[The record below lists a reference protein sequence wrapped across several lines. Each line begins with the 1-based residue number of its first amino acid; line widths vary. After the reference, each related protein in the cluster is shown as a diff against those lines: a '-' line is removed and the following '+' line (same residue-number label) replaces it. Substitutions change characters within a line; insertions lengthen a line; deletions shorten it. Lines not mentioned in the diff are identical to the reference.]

1 MKSEMRRIGFAVGW
15 RTALAAGVWLAA
27 GSVFAASFPA
37 AVDGTLTLA
46 VASGETT
53 YEGAL
58 PSGVTNVVKTGS
70 GCAVLAGASPSFAG
84 QVEIREG
91 TLRLTDINAVGSSD
105 TDGATG
111 KLVVTGDAATLHLN
125 FAAPSGAG
133 QGTTFFAGHGITI
146 RGRGVDGKGALRWT
160 PQGAGGDYD
169 SMIDT
174 LTLSGDAY
182 LSVTHRY
189 GFAKAIN
196 LNGYALTRIDGT
208 AAWMWNNSRCV
219 VGTGIVSN
227 LTGRITFQA
236 TPQFSEPDKTT
247 LCMAGG
253 LLYLYAAQPIPCRV
267 VMCGGEF
274 DVGRGGVERNVF
286 TGPFDVV
293 KPTTIK
299 VDATNEVVGLRGPTT
314 LSDTLTAL
322 GVGTLRLDGPL
333 EMAAGKELYVSGAH
347 VVCSSNV
354 VRALKGLRLLGKS
367 RFDVSDGVVTNTM
380 LRVANWGGRA
390 TLVQTGGTLVNG
402 VDSASIVGEVAGTY
416 GAYLMAGGQSNLKG
430 NAQEGALHISSA
442 TNSEGVVWQTGGRMK
457 LDTSKIRLGRAGR
470 GFLGVFNGATN
481 DTWISRFGSAVRLQ
495 LGDQAA
501 GRGTLVVSGA
511 GSVVQSEVI
520 VMGNDSVASTNL
532 IAVTD
537 GGTLKARRF
546 YRHGNVADGSVNEV
560 YVDGGVVMP
569 TYAWNWT
576 GVSLSDARLSRCNPD
591 HWTIGPRG
599 MVVDTSELLGGSAT
613 EDVASSPS
621 AFPYSL
627 SDAAGRGFAS
637 IALPT
642 DNAAFAAETYCGPAF
657 VDIEGPAGSYG
668 AAAMAAFDPE
678 TRKLTHIVVMAP
690 GCGYDETTKVYVR
703 AAEATGRYECAYTLT
718 DDQSGGALT
727 KRGPYTLDL
736 YGTNTYTGGTVVE
749 GGTLRMIGAQ
759 SFPANTPLT
768 VKDGGTFNNYGRA
781 LAVSTLAGMGG
792 AVTNCGSGVTVGEA
806 LEITVSELYA
816 ASGPLVVNAAV
827 AFADGVEV
835 RVTDPEN
842 LPPHRHGAS
851 VAFLT
856 ATGGF
861 TGTIPRLNF
870 VDETGTSWTVF
881 RRGDELR
888 LTPVNGTLLILR

>member
-15 RTALAAGVWLAA
+15 RTALVAGVWLAA

-37 AVDGTLTLA
+37 AVNGTLTLA

-58 PSGVTNVVKTGS
+58 PSGVTTVVKRGS

-91 TLRLTDINAVGSSD
+91 TLRLTHINAVGSS
-105 TDGATG
+105 G
-111 KLVVTGDAATLHLN
+111 KLAVTGDAATLHLN

-133 QGTTFFAGHGITI
+133 QGTTFFAGHDITI
-146 RGRGVDGKGALRWT
+146 RGRGADGKGALRWT
-160 PQGAGGDYD
+160 PQGSGGDYD

-189 GFAKAIN
+189 GFARGIN
-196 LNGYALTRIDGT
+196 LNGHALTRIDGT

-219 VGTGIVSN
+219 VGAGIVSN

-236 TPQFSEPDKTT
+236 TPQFSESDKTT

-274 DVGRGGVERNVF
+274 EVGRGGEERNVF

-293 KPTTIK
+293 KQTSIK
-299 VDATNEVVGLRGPTT
+299 VDATNKVVGLCGPTT
-314 LSDTLTAL
+314 LSANLTAS

-354 VRALKGLRLLGKS
+354 VRALKGLRLTSDAS
-367 RFDVSDGVVTNTM
+367 RFDVLGGVVTNTM
-380 LRVANWGGRA
+380 LRVANAGGRA
-390 TLVQTGGTLVNG
+390 TLVQAGGTLVNG
-402 VDSASIVGEVAGTY
+402 VDSASFVGEAAGAY
-416 GAYLMAGGQSNLKG
+416 GAYLMSGGQSNLKG
-430 NAQEGALHISSA
+430 TVQDGSLHISSSA
-442 TNSEGVVWQTGGRMK
+442 TSEGVVWQTGGRMK

-481 DTWISRFGSAVRLQ
+481 DTWISRFGQAVRLQ

-501 GRGTLVVSGA
+501 GRGTLVVSGSE
-511 GSVVQSEVI
+511 SVVQSEVI
-520 VMGNDSVASTNL
+520 VMGNVGVASTNL

-546 YRHGNVADGSVNEV
+546 YRHGDVADGSVNEV

-569 TYAWNWT
+569 TFAWNWT
-576 GVSLSDARLSRCNPD
+576 GVSLSDARLSRCNPN
-591 HWTIGPRG
+591 HWTIGPCG
-599 MVVDTSELLGGSAT
+599 MVVDTSELLGGSAAD
-613 EDVASSPS
+613 DVASNPS

-718 DDQSGGALT
+718 DVRSGGALT
-727 KRGPYTLDL
+727 KRGLYTLDL

-768 VKDGGTFNNYGRA
+768 VKDGGTFNNNSRT

-806 LEITVSELYA
+806 LKITVSELYA
-816 ASGPLVVNAAV
+816 ASGPLVVHAAV
-827 AFADGVEV
+827 AFTDGVEV

-842 LPPHRHGAS
+842 LPAHREDAP
-851 VAFLT
+851 VAFLR

-861 TGTIPRLNF
+861 TGPVPKLNL
-870 VDETGTSWTVF
+870 VAEDGASWK
-881 RRGDELR
+881 
-888 LTPVNGTLLILR
+888 ILRRMNELCLAPVKGLTVVIR